1 MAAKR
6 TKAQELSI
14 FTIGLGIILAVLT
27 LWLTFALQPTPGQQ
41 RSQLLLIVPLVI
53 AATYVVLGFLV
64 RKLKSPGIIILT
76 MILVAAGFAIDL
88 IIGFNV
94 VKAAIDVLVISMIVK
109 TGREALTEV
118 NPEPVAD

>member
-1 MAAKR
+1 M
-6 TKAQELSI
+6 
-14 FTIGLGIILAVLT
+14 LT

-94 VKAAIDVLVISMIVK
+94 VKAVIDVLVISMIVK

>member
-64 RKLKSPGIIILT
+64 RKLKLPGIIILT

-94 VKAAIDVLVISMIVK
+94 VKAVIDVLVISMIVK

>member
-94 VKAAIDVLVISMIVK
+94 VKAVIDVLVISMIVK

>member
-14 FTIGLGIILAVLT
+14 FTIGIGIILAVLT

-94 VKAAIDVLVISMIVK
+94 VKAVIDVLVISMIVK